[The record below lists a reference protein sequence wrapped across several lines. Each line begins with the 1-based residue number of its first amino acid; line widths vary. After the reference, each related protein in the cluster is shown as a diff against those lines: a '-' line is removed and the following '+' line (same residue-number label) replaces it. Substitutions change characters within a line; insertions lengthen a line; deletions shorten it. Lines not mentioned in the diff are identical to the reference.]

1 MKYMMLER
9 KKMKSASDMIKLK
22 NFILDSVIFG
32 ARYQNSILRMEI
44 QIIYW
49 LQLY

>member
-1 MKYMMLER
+1 MKMM
-9 KKMKSASDMIKLK
+9 SASDMIKQK
-22 NFILDSVIFG
+22 NSILNSVIFG
-32 ARYQNSILRMEI
+32 PRYQNSILRMEI